1 MKQPGLD
8 DRHRDKDGE
17 ISRKHGNTLVGTLR
31 GLYGQAFA
39 HGFAHTDT
47 LSDVLKK
54 QPGHASL
61 SQLRDDHVAGGLE
74 GKIRQ
79 HGH

>member
-1 MKQPGLD
+1 MAR
-8 DRHRDKDGE
+8 DR
-17 ISRKHGNTLVGTLR
+17 
-31 GLYGQAFA
+31 AFA
-39 HGFAHTDT
+39 HGFADTDT

-61 SQLRDDHVAGGLE
+61 SQLRDDHVAAGLE

-79 HGH
+79 HGS